1 MRLMSFS
8 LTTDQIRREQKTVTR
23 RAGWRF
29 LKPGDRIQAV
39 TKAMGLK
46 KGETVDR
53 LKVLEVRFV
62 SREPLSRLLLEP
74 SYGRRE
80 CVQEGF
86 PHLTAEQFVAMFCAS
101 HKGVAP
107 DTVVTRIE
115 FAYVGGPR

>member
-8 LTTDQIRREQKTVTR
+8 LTTDQIRREVKTVTR

-29 LKPGDRIQAV
+29 VKPGDRIQAV

-46 KGETVDR
+46 KGETVER
-53 LKVLEVRFV
+53 LRVLEVVLVR
-62 SREPLSRLLLEP
+62 RERLQRLIDEP

-86 PHLTAEQFVAMFCAS
+86 PQLTPEQFVAMFCAS
-101 HKGVAP
+101 HKGCTP
-107 DTVVTRIE
+107 ETIITRIE
-115 FAYVGGPR
+115 FRYQESK